1 MTWGFDWKQLNDVSK
16 YQETNPEIQR
26 LRHQYLKQSAPWQ
39 ERHNLEIKSQVRF
52 VEFRYRDY
60 PVMRKEDL

>member
-1 MTWGFDWKQLNDVSK
+1 MPMGDASRHTRVGTPD
-16 YQETNPEIQR
+16 TAEIQR
-26 LRHQYLKQSAPWQ
+26 LRHEYLKQSAPWQ